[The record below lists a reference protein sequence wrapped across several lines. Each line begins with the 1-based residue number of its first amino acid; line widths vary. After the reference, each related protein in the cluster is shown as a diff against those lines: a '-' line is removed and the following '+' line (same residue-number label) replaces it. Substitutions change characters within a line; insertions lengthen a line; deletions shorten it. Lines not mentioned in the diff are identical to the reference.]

1 MSGRWLGI
9 LGAVPLTTL
18 LAAVMLRR
26 GARGCERAILQNS
39 YRLAM
44 ANSGVG
50 AGIIPLR

>member
-1 MSGRWLGI
+1 MSGRRLGI

-18 LAAVMLRR
+18 LAAVARRR

-44 ANSGVG
+44 ATGGVG
-50 AGIIPLR
+50 ASIIPLR